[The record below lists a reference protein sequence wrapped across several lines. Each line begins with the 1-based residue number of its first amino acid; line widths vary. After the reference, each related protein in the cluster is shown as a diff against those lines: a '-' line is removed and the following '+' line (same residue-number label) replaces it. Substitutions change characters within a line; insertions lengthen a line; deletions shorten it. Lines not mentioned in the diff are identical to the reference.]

1 MKLKNIRITAK
12 LLVVSLFIVIVSL
25 VALGLVSLNSS
36 KKGIVEVVEAT
47 LNEQTKTTL
56 SLVEMGY
63 GNARDHLEKSITAMQ
78 RLINRSGGV
87 VLNPAATH
95 RVAVTNQV
103 TKQTMEISLP
113 DLAAGGRSLFHDYND
128 VDEVAAMYNVSATVF
143 QLIPGGM
150 LRISTNVKTDQQTR
164 AVDTFIPDDSP
175 VYQSIA
181 RGQAYFGIAT
191 IMDKQY
197 LTSYVPL
204 QDSHGNIVGAL
215 YAGNPIDTVLNAP
228 IELIRTSVVG
238 KTGYMYVMDGKGV
251 LLIHPKSEGQDIS
264 QNDFAQEIIEK
275 KEGFITYKWEDRLKV
290 TSYRYFE
297 PLDWYIVS
305 GAYFEDYTDLLGEIR
320 TAIILS
326 VLFSSIAVFVL
337 MWLLSSHINANI
349 RGIVNQ
355 VAEIAESMSMG
366 RLDRRGFADDAAVDF
381 RSIVV
386 AVNEVIDVF
395 VAPINVMAEYVDRIA
410 KGDPPPKI
418 TDEYHGDFNEIK
430 NNLNHCID
438 VLESLLGECRNIIVA
453 AKSGQLHERARE
465 DVFEG
470 RWQKLVAG
478 LNQVIDAFAGP
489 FHMAAENIELISK
502 GEIPP
507 KITDEY
513 QGDFNEIKNSINDCI
528 DTVTTMLAEARN
540 VCIAVLEGR
549 LDQHARLD
557 QLQGRWQK
565 LMNGY
570 NDISKA
576 FSGPIVEAIS
586 RFELIGR
593 GEIPEPITTQYN
605 GDFNRI
611 KDSVN
616 AAIAGLQGL
625 VEANGVLQKMARND
639 YTNKVNGEYK
649 GIYSQVG
656 AAVNH
661 VIERLERVQNIA
673 ERIGSGDLSDL
684 EGLKKTGKRCENDR
698 LNPALIAM
706 IEAIGLLLA
715 DARDLANS
723 AREGNLKARADAT
736 RHAGAYRDLIAGVND
751 LLNAVVT
758 PLTEAMNVMEK
769 LATKQMT
776 ARMTGV
782 YKGDLNEFKQN
793 INNAAD
799 NLDEALTQVDL
810 AVEQISSAAGQIST
824 GSQTLAEST
833 SEQASSLEEVASSL
847 EEMHSLTVGNADNAR
862 QGATLSQQALAS
874 VQKGNEAMG
883 RMNEAMA
890 SISQSAEQTGKIIK
904 TIDEIAFQTNL
915 LALNAAVEAAHA
927 GEAGKGFAV
936 VAEEVKNLA
945 LRSAEAAKNTNE
957 LIEGSLKNSEAG
969 TKIVHQVTES
979 FGEIRTSFE
988 KVNSIV
994 NEISAASDEQAEGI
1008 GQVNTAINEMNQ
1020 LTQRNAANAEES
1032 ASAAEELN
1040 SQASELGSM
1049 VREFTLSQAHGRG
1062 KGRGGRVEDRRRPQ
1076 KALPGK
1082 SAAMYEVSPDKVLP
1096 LDDVEEGD
1104 FKDF

>member
-1 MKLKNIRITAK
+1 MLKNMRIGTK
-12 LLVVSLFIVIVSL
+12 IVVLVIAVVVLMSLILGIINYRLSANSL
-25 VALGLVSLNSS
+25 VNMLD
-36 KKGIVEVVEAT
+36 ET
-47 LNEQTKTTL
+47 
-56 SLVEMGY
+56 LVEMSSTGAKVVLE
-63 GNARDHLEKSITAMQ
+63 GLEKHEAVIAQ
-78 RLINRSGGV
+78 IANRNVIKSMDW
-87 VLNPAATH
+87 LT
-95 RVAVTNQV
+95 Q
-103 TKQTMEISLP
+103 
-113 DLAAGGRSLFHDYND
+113 LAAMKEELDRTEFESMAVVTPDFVARTADGKTVDLRGRDYIEKALQGETCISD
-128 VDEVAAMYNVSATVF
+128 ILVSKLDGTTIFMVA
-143 QLIPGGM
+143 
-150 LRISTNVKTDQQTR
+150 
-164 AVDTFIPDDSP
+164 SP
-175 VYQSIA
+175 I
-181 RGQAYFGIAT
+181 RGIN
-191 IMDKQY
+191 
-197 LTSYVPL
+197 
-204 QDSHGNIVGAL
+204 GNIVGVLLGQLPGTFLTDITDELAYGEKGYSYIINKDGTFISHNNRDLILNQVNYIEESKSNKEFAELAVLLQAMTKGETGFGSYKYQGEVRYMGYTPIGVNGWSMAL
-215 YAGNPIDTVLNAP
+215 GSYESEVLAPVHKMLVSIIVTCVILALLFSFVAVFISLSISKQIKNVNTQIQDIIDAVVHGRLDQRADVAATAIDFQGSVGGINQLIDAFVAP
-228 IELIRTSVVG
+228 INLTAEYVDRISKGDMPPKITDTYYGDFNEIKNNLNNCIDVIDGLLKTTKDITESVRLG
-238 KTGYMYVMDGKGV
+238 RLDSRANADRY
-251 LLIHPKSEGQDIS
+251 
-264 QNDFAQEIIEK
+264 QNA
-275 KEGFITYKWEDRLKV
+275 WH
-290 TSYRYFE
+290 
-297 PLDWYIVS
+297 
-305 GAYFEDYTDLLGEIR
+305 DLLGGVND
-320 TAIILS
+320 L
-326 VLFSSIAVFVL
+326 
-337 MWLLSSHINANI
+337 INA
-349 RGIVNQ
+349 
-355 VAEIAESMSMG
+355 
-366 RLDRRGFADDAAVDF
+366 
-381 RSIVV
+381 
-386 AVNEVIDVF
+386 F
-395 VAPINVMAEYVDRIA
+395 VAPINVTAEYVDRIS
-410 KGDPPPKI
+410 KGDMPPKI
-418 TDEYHGDFNEIK
+418 TDTYHGDFNEIK
-430 NNLNHCID
+430 NNLNACID
-438 VLESLLGECRNIIVA
+438 SINGMLNESRG
-453 AKSGQLHERARE
+453 
-465 DVFEG
+465 
-470 RWQKLVAG
+470 
-478 LNQVIDAFAGP
+478 VIDAVQAGDVNKRATETG
-489 FHMAAENIELISK
+489 F
-502 GEIPP
+502 
-507 KITDEY
+507 
-513 QGDFNEIKNSINDCI
+513 
-528 DTVTTMLAEARN
+528 
-540 VCIAVLEGR
+540 
-549 LDQHARLD
+549 
-557 QLQGRWQK
+557 QGRWQQ
-565 LMNGY
+565 MMVGFNE
-570 NDISKA
+570 IMQA
-576 FSGPIVEAIS
+576 FTTPIKESIE
-586 RFELIGR
+586 RFERIGK
-593 GEIPEPITTQYN
+593 GEIPEPIKTDYK